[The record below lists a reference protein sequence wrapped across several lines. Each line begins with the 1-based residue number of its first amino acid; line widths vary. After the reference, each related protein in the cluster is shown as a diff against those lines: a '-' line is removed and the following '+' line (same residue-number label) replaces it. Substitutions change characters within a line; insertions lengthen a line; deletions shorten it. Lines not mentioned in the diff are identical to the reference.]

1 MLHYFPILSILK
13 STHIKYSC
21 ISFLMLLQYYLIE
34 EIFKT
39 LRKSIEREQKCQLIP
54 FLNVQTLIFFCTKRS
69 IVERLNIGR
78 RVFVK
83 SFFKK
88 QDVLEKVITMLK
100 CQLCERIS
108 YILWKTRNYFFLS
121 YQSRSF
127 PSLLSLHIKPK
138 NLSPWGAIYCYHRLL
153 V

>member
-1 MLHYFPILSILK
+1 
-13 STHIKYSC
+13 
-21 ISFLMLLQYYLIE
+21 MLLQYYLIE

-108 YILWKTRNYFFLS
+108 YILWKTRNYFFSILS
-121 YQSRSF
+121 KSF
-127 PSLLSLHIKPK
+127 LSIFIIATHKTRKSIALGMQFI
-138 NLSPWGAIYCYHRLL
+138 AIIGYSFKEQTDMS
-153 V
+153 

>member
-1 MLHYFPILSILK
+1 
-13 STHIKYSC
+13 
-21 ISFLMLLQYYLIE
+21 MLLQYYLIE
-34 EIFKT
+34 DIFKT

-88 QDVLEKVITMLK
+88 QDVREKVITMLK

-108 YILWKTRNYFFLS
+108 YILWKTRNYFFSILS
-121 YQSRSF
+121 KSF
-127 PSLLSLHIKPK
+127 LSIFIIATHKTRKSIALGMQFI
-138 NLSPWGAIYCYHRLL
+138 AIIGYSFKEQTDMS
-153 V
+153 